1 MYRNPKTTNE
11 RRNSQ
16 DDEHLIRPKRNI
28 SNLPNSYDDLHN
40 SSYRDRS
47 WKKNKKYQYRT
58 KDM

>member
-1 MYRNPKTTNE
+1 MFRNPKTTNE

-16 DDEHLIRPKRNI
+16 DEELVRPKRNA

-40 SSYRDRS
+40 ASYRDRS